1 MLNNRTILVTG
12 GLGRLG
18 RPLVSHLSDLGA
30 KVVLTTRS
38 PQAASTFNDESQ
50 HNGISATA
58 EVLEFD
64 SAENIIEFADHI
76 VEKHGSIHGLVN
88 NAYADIPFQPT
99 GSIAW
104 STWTTTMLVGVA
116 AVETLTSALLADRQ
130 RSQLDRVV
138 NISSIYGQRAPHF
151 EIYLDGQD
159 PNPAYYG
166 ASKAA
171 LESLTRYLAAQH
183 GTSGV
188 RINAVAPGGILAGQ
202 DPAFLERYGKTAPS
216 GRMVTAAE
224 VAAAVSQLLGDEVGD
239 RNGEV
244 ITIA

>member
-1 MLNNRTILVTG
+1 MLSNRTILVTG

-18 RPLVSHLSDLGA
+18 RPLVSYLANLGA
-30 KVVLTTRS
+30 NIVLTTRNPDS
-38 PQAASTFNDESQ
+38 AATFNCESRRD
-50 HNGISATA
+50 GISATA
-58 EVLEFD
+58 EVLGF
-64 SAENIIEFADHI
+64 ENEEDITEFADR
-76 VEKHGSIHGLVN
+76 VVSEHGPIHGLVN
-88 NAYADIPFQPT
+88 NAYANVPFQPT

-116 AVETLTSALLADRQ
+116 AAETLTSALLADRD

-151 EIYLDGQD
+151 EIYLEGQD

-183 GTSGV
+183 GPNGV
-188 RINAVAPGGILAGQ
+188 RINSVAPGGILGGQ
-202 DPAFLERYGKTAPS
+202 DPAFLKRYGATVPL
-216 GRMVTAAE
+216 GRMVTTDE
-224 VAAAVSQLLGDEVGD
+224 VSAVVSQLLGDEVGD
-239 RNGEV
+239 RNGEI